1 MHILKTVG
9 EHIRHYRTLRGWTQE
24 QLAEAL
30 DSQGTY
36 IGRVERGEQN
46 VQLSTLEKIADA
58 LNISVDA
65 LFNQNTFEHL
75 QKDEWMWQV
84 VMLLKEQDR
93 QNQERAFRVLKEM
106 FRT

>member
-46 VQLSTLEKIADA
+46 IQLSTLEKIANA
-58 LNISVDA
+58 LHISVGA
-65 LFNQNTFEHL
+65 LFNQNAFEHL
-75 QKDEWMWQV
+75 QNDEWIWQV
-84 VMLLKEQDR
+84 VMMLKEHDR
-93 QNQERAFRVLKEM
+93 QDQERAFRVLQEM
-106 FRT
+106 FRS

>member
-36 IGRVERGEQN
+36 IGRIERGEQN
-46 VQLSTLEKIADA
+46 VQLSTLEKIAAA
-58 LNISVDA
+58 LHINVGA
-65 LFNQNTFEHL
+65 LFNQNAFENL
-75 QKDEWMWQV
+75 QKDEWIWKVIM
-84 VMLLKEQDR
+84 MLKDQEQQD
-93 QNQERAFRVLKEM
+93 QERAFRVLQEM
-106 FRT
+106 FKP